1 MKKRGIQ
8 VLWMRYDNY
17 FGKKEYRKY
26 QIRGKVYVN
35 TSNISNADPES
46 GTPRT
51 IQGSKVMRN
60 CQGAIAEA

>member
-1 MKKRGIQ
+1 
-8 VLWMRYDNY
+8 MRYDNY

>member
-1 MKKRGIQ
+1 
-8 VLWMRYDNY
+8 MRYDNY

-35 TSNISNADPES
+35 TSNISNADPEI